1 MPQSPSLRLW
11 CAECTRQASCITRR
25 WKNSKSSLFLS
36 FFARSIG
43 IRAEPPAYWEC
54 TAALSFANFES
65 CTLTSV
71 LSAMPN
77 AVRRMPLAHRGR
89 TETSD
94 DVFGNESA
102 RSLLSSFPQNLKEEI
117 CQHCPGSSRAYAPR
131 RTSAHKAS
139 VCRRICVSYRLW
151 QTYITLSRLL

>member
-1 MPQSPSLRLW
+1 MPQSPSLRRW
-11 CAECTRQASCITRR
+11 CGECTKTGILYYEALEEFRKQ
-25 WKNSKSSLFLS
+25 LFLS

-43 IRAEPPAYWEC
+43 IRAKPPDYWEC

-77 AVRRMPLAHRGR
+77 AVPRMAFAHTSR

-102 RSLLSSFPQNLKEEI
+102 VHLSPDCLKI
-117 CQHCPGSSRAYAPR
+117 
-131 RTSAHKAS
+131 
-139 VCRRICVSYRLW
+139 
-151 QTYITLSRLL
+151 